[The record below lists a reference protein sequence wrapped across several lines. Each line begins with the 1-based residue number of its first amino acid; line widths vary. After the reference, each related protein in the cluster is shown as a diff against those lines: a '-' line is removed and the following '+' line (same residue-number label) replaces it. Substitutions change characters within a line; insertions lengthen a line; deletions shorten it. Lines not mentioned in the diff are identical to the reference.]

1 MMSKKED
8 QSREQVIMISLDD
21 LVPENHLVR
30 ALDKA
35 FDYSFI
41 FDLVKDRY
49 SEDTGRPSLDPV
61 ILIKIPMIQMNPEIS
76 RKFPAYVKSDHFRTE
91 NGRFVDSLSLLQS
104 GIFSTMKIP

>member
-8 QSREQVIMISLDD
+8 QSREQVIMISLED

-35 FDYSFI
+35 IDYSFI
-41 FDLVKDRY
+41 YDLVKDRY

-61 ILIKIPMIQMNPEIS
+61 IIIKIPMIQILFGNKCKIQNILFT
-76 RKFPAYVKSDHFRTE
+76 RDHNRYNTY
-91 NGRFVDSLSLLQS
+91 
-104 GIFSTMKIP
+104 FS